1 LISGHQ
7 AEEAAK
13 GMGPMTSAVEEEA
26 SKLGGLRQEDPGSK
40 IGKQRHE
47 VWEKHVAALGRVL
60 TDFVEA
66 AARKHRRLDDAI
78 TEIGRPA
85 SPRD

>member
-13 GMGPMTSAVEEEA
+13 GMGHMTSAVEEEA
-26 SKLGGLRQEDPGSK
+26 SKFRGLRQEDPASK

-47 VWEKHVAALGRVL
+47 VWESMWPHW
-60 TDFVEA
+60 
-66 AARKHRRLDDAI
+66 ARR
-78 TEIGRPA
+78 
-85 SPRD
+85 